1 MPSLRTRTGILR
13 TKEGELLIAYTTN
26 FSSLPIPKGSA
37 VFFLHDKRDYTPSSS
52 NLRVSAIKIWYAS
65 REAASIRMVSPISGV
80 KI

>member
-37 VFFLHDKRDYTPSSS
+37 VFLHNKQDYTPSSS

-65 REAASIRMVSPISGV
+65 REAASIRMVSPISGG